1 MMRFAPGLTARRAEH
16 GAATL
21 VIVMVLFLIMAL
33 LAAYGNRALLFEQR
47 IANSYYRASV
57 AQEAA
62 EAGVEWSLAQLNGG
76 AVDGNCTPVATG
88 GTRFMDR
95 YLAIS
100 SDDRG
105 IKRASTASA
114 EYVADCK
121 KAAGG
126 WSCQCPALGAWASPT
141 AATGTSVSPSFG
153 VINIQDVTT
162 TSSRSRGGAFR
173 IRVQG
178 CTNSVVSACRETDT
192 NSRAGQGT
200 SIQDVTVALV
210 SAVRSPPAAPLVVKG
225 SVTVTGT
232 GGLGLHNTD
241 ARSAGLLYDVG
252 GGVTGFSETRLN
264 SVPGTSSAQAR
275 IANDDT
281 LVHDAVDPTQPA
293 DVFRM
298 FMGATADRYKTH
310 PALRVV
316 DCSGDCGAALT
327 AAYAAGRR
335 MMWVEGNLSLGSSMT
350 LGSASDP
357 VVLVVNGSVTITSAV
372 QVFGMVVARGD
383 VAWTNSA
390 GTSQIV
396 GMLLAEGDVVTTGAM
411 DIVYLPAIANQLR
424 NRVGSFVRVP
434 GGWTD
439 LR

>member
-1 MMRFAPGLTARRAEH
+1 MTRLAPALPARHPQR

-57 AQEAA
+57 AQEAG

-76 AVDGNCTPVATG
+76 AVDGDCAPVSTG
-88 GTRFMDR
+88 GTRFVDR

-100 SDDRG
+100 SEDRS
-105 IKRASTASA
+105 IKRAGAAS
-114 EYVADCK
+114 EFMTDCAK
-121 KAAGG
+121 SGSSWA
-126 WSCQCPALGAWASPT
+126 CHCPALGAWTPPT
-141 AATGTSVSPSFG
+141 AAAGTAMSPSFG
-153 VINIQDVTT
+153 VNIQEITS
-162 TSSRSRGGAFR
+162 TSSRMRGGAFR
-173 IRVQG
+173 LRVQG
-178 CTNSVVSACRETDT
+178 CTTNVVSACRETGT

-200 SIQDVTVALV
+200 SIQDATIALV

-241 ARSAGLLYDVG
+241 ARSGGLLYDVG

-264 SVPGTSSAQAR
+264 SVPGTASAQAR
-275 IANDDT
+275 VANDDT

-298 FMGATADRYKTH
+298 FMGTTANRYKTH
-310 PALRVV
+310 PALREVA
-316 DCSGDCGAALT
+316 CNGDCGTDLA
-327 AAYAAGRR
+327 AAYASGRR
-335 MMWVEGNLSLGSSMT
+335 MMWVEGNLSLDSALT
-350 LGSASDP
+350 LGSAADP
-357 VVLVVNGSVTITSAV
+357 VVLVVNGNVTITSAV
-372 QVFGMVVARGD
+372 QIFGMVVARGD

-396 GMLLAEGDVVTTGAM
+396 GMLLAEGNVVTTGAM
-411 DIVYLPAIANQLR
+411 DIVYLSAIANQLR

>member
-1 MMRFAPGLTARRAEH
+1 MTRLAPALPAPRAER

-33 LAAYGNRALLFEQR
+33 LAAYGNRTLLFEQR

-76 AVDGNCTPVATG
+76 AVDGHCEPVATG
-88 GTRFMDR
+88 GTRFVDR

-114 EYVADCK
+114 EYVSDCVK
-121 KAAGG
+121 GASG
-126 WSCQCPALGAWASPT
+126 WSCQCPALGAWTAP
-141 AATGTSVSPSFG
+141 AATGGTSVSPSFG
-153 VINIQDVTT
+153 IKILEVTT

-173 IRVQG
+173 VVVQG
-178 CTNSVVSACRETDT
+178 CTSSVASTCKDADT
-192 NSRAGQGT
+192 NSRAAQGA
-200 SIQDVTVALV
+200 SLQDATLALV

-241 ARSAGLLYDVG
+241 VRSAGLLYDVG
-252 GGVTGFSETRLN
+252 GGVTGFNETRLN

-281 LVHDAVDPTQPA
+281 LVHDTVDPTQPA

-310 PALRVV
+310 PALREVA
-316 DCSGDCGAALT
+316 CSGDCGATLA
-327 AAYAAGRR
+327 AAYTAGRR
-335 MMWVEGNLSLGSSMT
+335 MMWVEGNLTLGSSMT
-350 LGSASDP
+350 LGSVSDP
-357 VVLVVNGSVTITSAV
+357 VVLVVNGNVTITSAV
-372 QVFGMVVARGD
+372 QIYGLVVARGD

-396 GMLLAEGDVVTTGAM
+396 GMLLAEGNVVTTGAM